1 MTFKKI
7 KILRFYPKTFIFVKK
22 KRKNMVATAISNKET
37 LMTDDEFFAFCQSPE
52 MSDKRI
58 ERTKTGKIII
68 MEPTGSETSSFN
80 SEVNLEVAMW
90 NRETHSGRTFDS
102 SGGFTLPNTAVKS
115 PDSSWIARERWE
127 ALPKALRKKFAPI
140 TPDFIIE
147 ILSETDSLEK
157 TKEKMEEYMD
167 NGCRLAWL
175 IDRMDECTYIYRAD
189 GSREIVDSFEKT
201 LSGEDVLVGF
211 TLRIA
216 DLDWE

>member
-1 MTFKKI
+1 
-7 KILRFYPKTFIFVKK
+7 
-22 KRKNMVATAISNKET
+22 MVATAVSKQKND
-37 LMTDDEFFAFCQSPE
+37 MTEDEFFNFCQSIE
-52 MSDKRI
+52 MRDKRI

-68 MEPTGSETSSFN
+68 MEPTGSKTGNFN
-80 SEVNLEVAMW
+80 SEVTTEVSIW
-90 NRETHSGRTFDS
+90 NRESHQGRTFDS
-102 SGGFTLPNTAVKS
+102 STGFTLPNTAVKS
-115 PDSSWIARERWE
+115 PDVSWITRERWE

-147 ILSETDSLEK
+147 IRSDTDNL
-157 TKEKMEEYMD
+157 TDCKEKMDEYME

-175 IDRMDECTYIYRAD
+175 IDRLEERVYIYRAD
-189 GSREIVDSFEKT
+189 GSQDIITSFEET

>member
-1 MTFKKI
+1 
-7 KILRFYPKTFIFVKK
+7 
-22 KRKNMVATAISNKET
+22 MVATAMSKKKMP
-37 LMTDDEFFAFCQSPE
+37 MTDDEFFDFCQSPE

-68 MEPTGSETSSFN
+68 MEPIGSDTGSFN
-80 SEVNLEVAMW
+80 SEVNLEVAIW

-102 SGGFTLPNTAVKS
+102 STGFTLPNTAIKS
-115 PDSSWIARERWE
+115 PDVSWIARQRWE

-147 ILSETDSLEK
+147 IRSETDSLAK
-157 TKEKMEEYMD
+157 TKEKMEEYML

-175 IDRMDECTYIYRAD
+175 IDRIEERTYIYRAD
-189 GSREIVDSFEKT
+189 GSRDVVVSFDKT

>member
-1 MTFKKI
+1 
-7 KILRFYPKTFIFVKK
+7 
-22 KRKNMVATAISNKET
+22 MVETAISRENT
-37 LMTDDEFFAFCQSPE
+37 RMTDDEFFNFCQLPE
-52 MSDKRI
+52 MHGKRI

-80 SEVNLEVAMW
+80 SEVGGEVRHW
-90 NRETHSGRTFDS
+90 NKETHSGRTFDS

-115 PDSSWIARERWE
+115 PDVSWIARERWE
-127 ALPKALRKKFAPI
+127 ALPKALRKKFAPL

-147 ILSETDSLEK
+147 IRSDTDSLK
-157 TKEKMEEYMD
+157 DLKEKMEEYME

-175 IDRMDECTYIYRAD
+175 IDRTKERIYIYRAD
-189 GSREIVDSFEKT
+189 GSREEVDSFEKT

-216 DLDWE
+216 DLEWE